1 MSTSTRLILLLLVL
15 VGAAMTAGGYYSLNL
30 RREIL
35 ESALH
40 NEVRAHAVTLQLM
53 LEDDYRA
60 GRDRDAQQFI
70 NRLSQNTRIYSVILY
85 DEQGRISM
93 LSDPLVADEIR
104 FPPEVQQVLKTGET
118 AELVRRIGEREVFSI
133 IMPVQIRKAQRG
145 AFEITQPR
153 SLIRADYARARR
165 DIALLTLT
173 LFAVISLGVLVVMRT
188 NLARPIKEL
197 LSGAAALGEG
207 DLNYRVIVPG
217 RWNEF
222 SRLASE
228 FNRMADRLGEQRQA
242 ILQAAEER
250 LTLEQQLLLAERLAS
265 LGRLAAG
272 VAHEMGAPLNV
283 IKGRIEQLRERHDTP
298 REKVERNLAII
309 NHQADV
315 IARIVRE
322 LLHLGRPFSLNREA
336 VEVGALVQGVFELIE
351 ADAAKS
357 GIQLEFIAQSRERL
371 FGDKELLHQV
381 LMNICWNGVQAM
393 KTAIT
398 GNTGGRLR
406 VEFSGQ
412 EMMRNGK
419 TLSALRI
426 SDTGQGIASEHL
438 HRVFDPFFTTK
449 DIGEGIGMGL
459 SVSRR
464 IVEEHGGGIE
474 AANRAEGG
482 AVFTIW
488 LPKAE
493 SENDASEAEKEKS

>member
-1 MSTSTRLILLLLVL
+1 MSTSTRLILLLMVL
-15 VGAAMTAGGYYSLNL
+15 VGAAMAAGGYYFLKL

-85 DEQGRISM
+85 DGQGRITM
-93 LSDPLVADEIR
+93 LSDPLVAEEIR

-118 AELVRRIGEREVFSI
+118 AELVRSIGDRDVFSI
-133 IMPVQIRKAQRG
+133 IMPVQIRKTQRG

-165 DIALLTLT
+165 DIALITLT

-197 LSGAAALGEG
+197 LTGAAALGEG

-242 ILQAAEER
+242 IVQAAEEC

-283 IKGRIEQLRERHDTP
+283 IKGRIEQLRERPDTP

-322 LLHLGRPFSLNREA
+322 LLNLSRPFHIHHEP
-336 VEVGALVQGVFELIE
+336 VELPLLVQDVFELIE

-357 GIQLEFIAQSRERL
+357 GIRLEYVGQNPTQVL
-371 FGDKELLHQV
+371 GDRELLHQV
-381 LMNICWNGVQAM
+381 LMNICLNSVQAM
-393 KTAIT
+393 KT
-398 GNTGGRLR
+398 GGSLR
-406 VEFSGQ
+406 VEIPAHETVRDG
-412 EMMRNGK
+412 R
-419 TLSALRI
+419 TLAALRI
-426 SDTGQGIASEHL
+426 SDTGPGIAPEHMN
-438 HRVFDPFFTTK
+438 RVFDPFFTTK
-449 DIGEGIGMGL
+449 EVGEGIGMGL

-464 IVEEHGGGIE
+464 IVEEHGGFIE
-474 AANRAEGG
+474 VANQIEGG
-482 AVFTIW
+482 AIFTVW
-488 LPKAE
+488 LPVAQ
-493 SENDASEAEKEKS
+493 AAQPAKETLAAQRSIR

>member
-1 MSTSTRLILLLLVL
+1 MSTSTRLILLLMVL
-15 VGAAMTAGGYYSLNL
+15 VGAAMAAGGYYSLKL
-30 RREIL
+30 RRQVL

-70 NRLSQNTRIYSVILY
+70 NRLSQNIRIYSVILY
-85 DEQGRISM
+85 DEKGRLTM
-93 LSDPLVADEIR
+93 LSDPLVAEEIR

-118 AELVRRIGEREVFSI
+118 AELVRRIGEREVFSV

-173 LFAVISLGVLVVMRT
+173 LFAVISLGVLVVMRA

-197 LSGAAALGEG
+197 LTGAAALGEG

-242 ILQAAEER
+242 IVQAAEER

-265 LGRLAAG
+265 VGRLAAG

-283 IKGRIEQLRERHDTP
+283 IKGRIEQLRERPDTP

-322 LLHLGRPFSLNREA
+322 LLNLGRPFNIHHEP
-336 VEVGALVQGVFELIE
+336 VELPLLVQDVFELIE

-357 GIQLEFIAQSRERL
+357 GVRLESVGRNPTQVL
-371 FGDKELLHQV
+371 GDKELLHQV
-381 LMNICWNGVQAM
+381 LMNICLNSVQAM
-393 KTAIT
+393 KT
-398 GNTGGRLR
+398 GGSLR
-406 VEFSGQ
+406 VEIPAQ
-412 EMMRNGK
+412 ETVRDGR
-419 TLSALRI
+419 TLAALRI
-426 SDTGQGIASEHL
+426 SDTGPGIAPEHL
-438 HRVFDPFFTTK
+438 NRVFDPFFTTK
-449 DIGEGIGMGL
+449 EVGEGIGMGL

-464 IVEEHGGGIE
+464 IVEEHGGFIE
-474 AANRAEGG
+474 AANHSEGG
-482 AVFTIW
+482 AVFTVW
-488 LPKAE
+488 LPKTETE
-493 SENDASEAEKEKS
+493 SRTGFSLSQRTLR